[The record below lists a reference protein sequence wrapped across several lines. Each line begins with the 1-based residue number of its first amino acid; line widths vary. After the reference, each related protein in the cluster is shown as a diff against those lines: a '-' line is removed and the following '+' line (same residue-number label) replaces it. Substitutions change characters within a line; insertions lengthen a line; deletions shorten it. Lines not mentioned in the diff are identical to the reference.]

1 MKRRLALRFGTAVA
15 AACVVSVTMT
25 GLRAATPSSGTLSGS
40 ATVQWTGTAA
50 VTASPQGETTCVDGT
65 NCDVFTLKV
74 TPGNYIGKRVRF
86 KLTWTDA
93 GNDFDVYVHRQTLTG
108 PGAQNAAT
116 SEPVEENT
124 FDLDGVVVAGINDT
138 FVFHIVYWAVLTP
151 DMYTGSAVLE
161 DIPPLAPGDYRTPS
175 FVKGDKTGIK
185 FSRSRTV
192 YATGANQDV
201 EPSVRV
207 DFQGNAYAGGI
218 RGLTGGNDVWR
229 FDLNPDSPTYDPF
242 LKKATPLWDLSGNVT
257 NPAYTGQPDST
268 LADKDGDLG
277 GDGGGD
283 LDLAVAFRATFGT
296 TPTLAASSLL
306 AANVSTQRSTDRGQ
320 TYMNNPAGNTTVP
333 VDDRQWLEFLG
344 DKTVYLAYRDFTGL
358 QATSKYYVN
367 RSDDGGLTYGPAIVA
382 AVGGN
387 TTGNIDVDQ
396 RDGTVYFCHQGPSP
410 NGNQVRVAIGRPVS
424 LAVQPLSYTV
434 SVAATGRH
442 AIAALFPVCKVAT
455 DGTVYVA
462 YSDGGENIFINHS
475 KDQGVTWGS
484 PLVVS
489 DLGHGSV
496 SLMPWIET
504 GDAPGS
510 LAVVWYGTSP
520 ADNELG
526 LSGNNDYSNWRV
538 YYAQVMNATDSRPTV
553 LQTVASD
560 HYIHGSNISLA
571 GFTTGASPNRNLA
584 DFFQVAVDP
593 LGLAF
598 VAFADD
604 SKDFAGHTY
613 VMHQIA
619 GPSLHTGRAIKIKG
633 SDAPDAI
640 DPSRPQVMDF
650 AHDAVTFQPPPVRV
664 DEDTP
669 NDIVSIQYACEKQA
683 GQTLI
688 GATLKATGLDVIPPH
703 GIWRMNF
710 STNPTQPG
718 LVDRADQ
725 WFLQAETD
733 DTGARSFWYGTA
745 KRNGDGSVTYTKRAA
760 ADIGVFDLTSRAVSV
775 KVDVSKLNALQT
787 RGAIAAGTT
796 LFGLRGSASVER
808 VTAAGV
814 VGAGLADSTRAGTP
828 FTLAKSC
835 F

>member
-1 MKRRLALRFGTAVA
+1 
-15 AACVVSVTMT
+15 VVIS
-25 GLRAATPSSGTLSGS
+25 
-40 ATVQWTGTAA
+40 
-50 VTASPQGETTCVDGT
+50 GETACVDGT
-65 NCDVFTLKV
+65 NCDVYTLKV
-74 TPGNYIGKRVRF
+74 APGSYIGKRVRF
-86 KLTWTDA
+86 KLTWGSA
-93 GNDFDVYVHRQTLTG
+93 SNDFDVYVHRQTLTG
-108 PGAQNAAT
+108 PEAQRAAT
-116 SEPVEENT
+116 GDPVENST
-124 FDLDGVVVAGINDT
+124 FDLDGVVAPGVNDT
-138 FVFHIVYWAVLTP
+138 YVFHIVYFAVIAP
-151 DMYTGSAVLE
+151 DTYHGSAVLE
-161 DIPPLAPGDYRTPS
+161 DIPPLTPGNYRIPS
-175 FVKGDKTGIK
+175 FVKGEKTGIR

-201 EPSVRV
+201 EPSARV

-218 RGLTGGNDVWR
+218 RGLSGGNDVWR
-229 FDLNPDSPTYDPF
+229 FDLNPNSPTYDPF
-242 LKKATPLWDLSGNVT
+242 LSKATPGWDLSGNIA

-268 LADKDGDLG
+268 IPDKEGDLG

-283 LDLAVAFRATFGT
+283 LDLAVAFNAALGT

-306 AANVSTQRSTDRGQ
+306 AANVSTQRSNDRGE

-367 RSDDGGLTYGPAIVA
+367 RSDDGGLTYGPAVVA

-396 RDGTVYFCHQGPSP
+396 RDGTVYFCHQGD
-410 NGNQVRVAIGRPVS
+410 GAGANQVRVAVGQPVS
-424 LAVQPLSYTV
+424 LAVAPLTYTV
-434 SVAATGRH
+434 HVAATGQKS
-442 AIAALFPVCKVAT
+442 IAALFPVCKVAT

-462 YSDGGENIFINHS
+462 YSDGGDNIFINHS
-475 KDQGVTWGS
+475 LDQGKTWGT
-484 PLVVS
+484 PALVS

-504 GDAPGS
+504 GNVHGS
-510 LAVVWYGTSP
+510 VAVVWYATTP

-526 LSGNNDYSNWRV
+526 LSGNNNYSNWRV
-538 YYAQVMNATDSRPTV
+538 YYAQVLNATESHPTV
-553 LQTVASD
+553 LQTTASD

-613 VMHQIA
+613 VTHQIA
-619 GPSLHTGRAIKIKG
+619 GPSLHTGKAVKIRG
-633 SDAPDAI
+633 SDSADAV
-640 DPSRPQVMDF
+640 DPTRPQVMDW
-650 AHDAVTFQPPPVRV
+650 AHDVVTFQPPPVRV
-664 DEDTP
+664 DADTP
-669 NDIVSIQYACEKQA
+669 NDIVSIAYACEKQD
-683 GQTLI
+683 GRTLI
-688 GATLKATGLDVIPPH
+688 GATLKASGLDLVPPR

-710 STNPTQPG
+710 STNPTKPG

-733 DTGARSFWYGTA
+733 DTGVRSFWFGTA
-745 KRNGDGSVTYTKRAA
+745 VRNGDGSITYTKRAP
-760 ADIGVFDLTSRAVSV
+760 ADVGFFDLTSRTVTV
-775 KVDVSKLNALQT
+775 KADVSKLNALQT
-787 RGAIAAGTT
+787 HGTIGAGTT
-796 LFGLRGSASVER
+796 LVGLRGSASLER
-808 VTAAGV
+808 YTAAGA
-814 VGAGLADSTRAGTP
+814 VGAGMADSTRSGAP
-828 FTLAKSC
+828 FALGRSC